1 MRLCCR
7 HAAIVMAFFAFVLYD
22 GRGLYAEDSN
32 GVSND
37 PQNAIDELFEVLA
50 KKPESI
56 PIPTEIILSGDFEAN
71 RRFTEKRNKILA
83 EREAIIGRATTDLAG
98 LGDSVIDPLL
108 ERCRQEKKGTFLK
121 RAIEVLCKIGTPRAR
136 QILLDIALEKDIVRK
151 GDPASSWSAH
161 NFLEIT
167 DDKSQIKKLLA
178 SNSEGIIGMALQA
191 LVGVEVDAE
200 LMTHL
205 EKALQSGSFHLRT
218 TAARVIAQD
227 PSEKLVGRKVEA
239 LVGSLK
245 TVAMLPGAN
254 EKFQTDSVGTLADN
268 LYHLLTDALAKVKGA
283 DDQLR
288 DISEQISGAPQ
299 RCIMIALAIRGEQNV
314 KKNLYE
320 IIQDPNMVRLVKM
333 KALVLQGLANIGT
346 QEDLQFVKS
355 IAENDPLQIVDL
367 GGPLYEVVGGE
378 VILKGE
384 RMAPIPE
391 RDSPRWVNARRS
403 YPIRSM
409 AEHTV
414 KEIEEREGVKH
425 QMHVVTDNLQDDRNS
440 WWVYGIIVTVTVC
453 LGGLYVLMK
462 KRIPSRPR

>member
-1 MRLCCR
+1 MRLCLR
-7 HAAIVMAFFAFVLYD
+7 NTMILTILLGFAFYE
-22 GRGLYAEDSN
+22 GRDLYAQDSN

-37 PQNAIDELFEVLA
+37 PQKAIDELFEVLA

-83 EREAIIGRATTDLAG
+83 EREAKIGKAVSSLAK

-121 RAIEVLCKIGTPRAR
+121 RAIEVLRKVGTPRAR
-136 QILLDIALEKDIVRK
+136 QILLDIALEQDIVRK

-167 DDKSQIKKLLA
+167 DDTSQIKELLA

-205 EKALQSGSFHLRT
+205 EEALQSNSFHLRT
-218 TAARVIAQD
+218 TAARVIAED
-227 PSEKLVGRKVEA
+227 PLEKLAERKVKA
-239 LVGSLK
+239 LVESLR
-245 TVAMLPGAN
+245 TVQGLPGAN
-254 EKFQTDSVGTLADN
+254 EKFQIDRIGTLADN
-268 LYHLLTDALAKVKGA
+268 LYYLLTDALTKIKGA

-288 DISEQISGAPQ
+288 DISEQVSGAPQ

-320 IIQDPNMVRLVKM
+320 IIQDPNMVRLAKV
-333 KALVLQGLANIGT
+333 KALALQGLANIGT
-346 QEDLQFVKS
+346 NEDLQFLKN
-355 IAENDPLQIVDL
+355 IAESDPLQIVDL
-367 GGPLYEVVGGE
+367 GGPLYEVIGEE
-378 VILKGE
+378 VILEGK
-384 RMAPIPE
+384 RMAPVPDK
-391 RDSPRWVNARRS
+391 DSSRWQNARRS
-403 YPIRSM
+403 YPIRTR
-409 AEHTV
+409 AEEAVREIQTPKRTRDRLSV
-414 KEIEEREGVKH
+414 KAVNAKAG
-425 QMHVVTDNLQDDRNS
+425 DRNR
-440 WWVYGIIVTVTVC
+440 WWI
-453 LGGLYVLMK
+453 LGMIAVLVALCSGALWLLMK
-462 KRIPSRPR
+462 RGRAA